1 MTCIQYQ
8 AAAEADLVE
17 VWLQVADDGG
27 PDRADEYIS
36 KIQTIC
42 ELIASQPDM
51 GVYRPEIAKG
61 VRSFP
66 VDRYVIYYEHHGPT
80 LSVLRVWHAAQDPKL
95 LSVVEGKIYY

>member
-1 MTCIQYQ
+1 MTIVQYQ

-27 PDRADEYIS
+27 LNQADEYIS
-36 KIQTIC
+36 KLQAIC

-51 GVYRPEIAKG
+51 GLNRPDIAKG

-66 VDRYVIYYEHHGPT
+66 VDRYVIYYEHYGPT
-80 LSVLRVWHAAQDPKL
+80 LSVLRVWHTAQDPKS
-95 LSVVEGKIYY
+95 LSVIV

>member
-1 MTCIQYQ
+1 MTIVQYQ

-27 PDRADEYIS
+27 PNQADEYIS
-36 KIQTIC
+36 KLQAIC

-51 GVYRPEIAKG
+51 GLSRPDIAKG

-66 VDRYVIYYEHHGPT
+66 VDRYVIYYEHYGPT
-80 LSVLRVWHAAQDPKL
+80 LSVLRVWHTAQDPKS
-95 LSVVEGKIYY
+95 LSVIV

>member
-1 MTCIQYQ
+1 MTLAQYQ

-27 PDRADEYIS
+27 LNHTDEYIS
-36 KIQTIC
+36 KLQAIC

-51 GVYRPEIAKG
+51 GQNRSDIAKG

-66 VDRYVIYYEHHGPT
+66 VDRYVIYYEHYGPT
-80 LSVLRVWHAAQDPKL
+80 LSVLRVWHTAQDPKS
-95 LSVVEGKIYY
+95 LSVIV

>member
-1 MTCIQYQ
+1 VTIVQYQ

-27 PDRADEYIS
+27 LNQADEYIS
-36 KIQTIC
+36 KLQAIC

-51 GVYRPEIAKG
+51 GLNRPDIAKG

-66 VDRYVIYYEHHGPT
+66 VDRYVIYYEYYGPT
-80 LSVLRVWHAAQDPKL
+80 LSVLRVWHTAQDPKS
-95 LSVVEGKIYY
+95 LSVIV